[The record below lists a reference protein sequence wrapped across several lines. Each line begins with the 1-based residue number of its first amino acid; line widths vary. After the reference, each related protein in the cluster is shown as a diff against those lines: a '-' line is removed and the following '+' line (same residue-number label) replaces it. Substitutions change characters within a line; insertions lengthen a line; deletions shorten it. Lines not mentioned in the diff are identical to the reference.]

1 MNIMK
6 LIQLTLKC
14 CSDDGEMKI
23 GDKKMDDFPIS
34 SIEFDYKPNAPRV
47 TRPRNS
53 DVGNLYENMAK
64 QLAAFLD
71 IKESRH
77 PKMVDVTL
85 TNETHVDIIA
95 GGDDDGSLDI
105 SDLHDL
111 SSNSLPVTDIESHG
125 NLVKTPNKRMGES
138 EWEPLMVI
146 DSLPDDKS
154 ERDTEGLQSKLI
166 KVPDVGKVD
175 NTVSNWKPFNH
186 ERD

>member
-1 MNIMK
+1 MSNK
-6 LIQLTLKC
+6 Q
-14 CSDDGEMKI
+14 
-23 GDKKMDDFPIS
+23 MDDFPIS
-34 SIEFDYKPNAPRV
+34 SIEFDYKPNAPTV
-47 TRPRNS
+47 TRHS

-105 SDLHDL
+105 SHLDNL
-111 SSNSLPVTDIESHG
+111 SGNSLPVLDIESHG
-125 NLVKTPNKRMGES
+125 DNNLLVKTPNERIGDS

-146 DSLPDDKS
+146 DSLPSDKS
-154 ERDTEGLQSKLI
+154 ERDAESLQSKLI

-175 NTVSNWKPFNH
+175 NTVHNWKPFNH